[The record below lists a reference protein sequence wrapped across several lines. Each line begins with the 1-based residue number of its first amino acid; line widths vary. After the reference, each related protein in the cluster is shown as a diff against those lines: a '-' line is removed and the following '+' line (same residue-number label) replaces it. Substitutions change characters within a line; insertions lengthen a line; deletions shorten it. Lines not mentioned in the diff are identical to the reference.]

1 MTIYTIDAKSPG
13 LGSGSFVAPSADVI
27 GNVTLKS
34 GASVWFNAV
43 IRGDNEEIIIG
54 ENSNI
59 QDGSI
64 LHADPGFP
72 LVVGAN
78 VSVGHC
84 VMLHGCHIGDDC
96 LIGINSVILNGARIG
111 KNCVIGANALVAEGK
126 VIPDGSVVLGSPGKI
141 VRQIRPEEMRMISE
155 NARDYAHRGAR
166 FERGLHDAALK
177 ESAAT

>member
-1 MTIYTIDAKSPG
+1 MTIYTLDAKGPG

-84 VMLHGCHIGDDC
+84 AMLHGCHIGDDC
-96 LIGINSVILNGARIG
+96 LIGIHSVILNGARIG

-155 NARDYAHRGAR
+155 NARDYAQRATR
-166 FERGLHDAALK
+166 FERGLHDAASK
-177 ESAAT
+177 ESAAI